1 MRHRKARYK
10 LGMRTSHRVA
20 MLRNMV
26 TSLLE
31 HEFIVTTDARAK
43 ALRSLADKMITL
55 GKRGDLHARRQALSV
70 IRSKEVTHSLFNDI
84 APRFADRN
92 GGYTRIIK
100 KGFRP
105 GDGASVSIIEL
116 VDKKPANDAQGSS
129 KRTLSSKPK
138 GLKDKLL
145 DKIKSKTDV

>member
-10 LGMRTSHRVA
+10 LGMNTSHRVA

-31 HEFIVTTDARAK
+31 HESIVTTDARAK

-70 IRSKEVTHSLFNDI
+70 IRSEEVTRTLFNDI
-84 APRFADRN
+84 APRYADRE

-100 KGFRP
+100 KGYRA
-105 GDGASVSIIEL
+105 GDGAAVSVIEL
-116 VDKKPANDAQGSS
+116 VDKKPKEVSETAS
-129 KRTLSSKPK
+129 KAKS
-138 GLKDKLL
+138 LKDKLM
-145 DKIKSKTDV
+145 DKIKSKTKS

>member
-1 MRHRKARYK
+1 MRHRKANNK

-31 HEFIVTTDARAK
+31 HESIVTTDARAK
-43 ALRSLADKMITL
+43 ALRILADKMITL
-55 GKRGDLHARRQALSV
+55 GKRGDLHARRQALAV
-70 IRSKEVTHSLFNDI
+70 IRSKQVTHDLFSDI
-84 APRFADRN
+84 ALRFADRE

-116 VDKKPANDAQGSS
+116 VDKKPKETTGTAAKGAA
-129 KRTLSSKPK
+129 KPK
-138 GLKDKLL
+138 GFKDKLL
-145 DKIKSKTDV
+145 DKIKSK

>member
-31 HEFIVTTDARAK
+31 HESIVTTDARAK

-70 IRSKEVTHSLFNDI
+70 IRSKDVTQSLFNDI
-84 APRFADRN
+84 APRFVDRQ

-100 KGFRP
+100 KGIRP
-105 GDGASVSIIEL
+105 GDGASMSVIEL
-116 VDKKPANDAQGSS
+116 VDKRPKEASGSDS
-129 KRTLSSKPK
+129 KTGIKAKAK
-138 GLKDKLL
+138 GLKEKLF
-145 DKIKSKTDV
+145 DRIKS